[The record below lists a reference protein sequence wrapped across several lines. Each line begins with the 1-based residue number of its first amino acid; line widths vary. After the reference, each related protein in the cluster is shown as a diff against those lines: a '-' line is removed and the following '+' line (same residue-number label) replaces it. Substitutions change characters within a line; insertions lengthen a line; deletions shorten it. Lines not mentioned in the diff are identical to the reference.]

1 MSTGEIILFILM
13 AGISVSYGWGMRG
26 TTIGGEK
33 GAMLPGAIMGL
44 LIALFSPS
52 PLLQEQFF
60 MVSGVGA
67 MAMYLGGCMTY
78 GETLGLTMNTWPPE
92 NMKKGLFAVF
102 VKGGIW
108 FSLFGAIMGIYLTA
122 STGEVY
128 KALDFVV
135 LFALIPV
142 FALGGYFL
150 LNKPHD
156 PKNNKFPKIYFSKTR
171 QESWGGLLGILVLLI
186 LVSALRS
193 DFFALKLMLCSGL
206 SGAVG
211 WVIGQLFHTYGRHPK
226 KNGKYIFPWLQKK
239 KLMEAWKLME
249 CVLGAIGGMGIAL
262 TLVLLQGDLD
272 KIAAAHERNGALWSP
287 IAGHGTLIAAIWVC
301 LLAADMLQFVFREPL
316 RKNLLEKLLAK
327 KRISKEQNKKE
338 LARTAKCEASS
349 SFKKYR
355 LLVEGFEFPLY
366 SVVPLF
372 FALLGVK
379 EVSML
384 ASFFVVYLVIVQE
397 TAFLNFSIFKY
408 KHLFRVVTLGF
419 GAAVVAAQ
427 FFFDWTPG
435 IKATMLMYGL
445 FYELITLAYL
455 LCKIGLEKP
464 ANKTVKK
471 DGLLAVYDG
480 NVPVH
485 LAFLVMVVIMSVF
498 VFLYV

>member
-1 MSTGEIILFILM
+1 MGTGEIILFILM

-44 LIALFSPS
+44 LIAVFSPS
-52 PLLQEQFF
+52 PLLREQFF
-60 MVSGVGA
+60 MLSGMGA

-92 NMKKGLFAVF
+92 NMKKGLIAVF

-108 FSLFGAIMGIYLTA
+108 FSLFGGVMGMYLTA
-122 STGEVY
+122 SAGEVY
-128 KALDFVV
+128 KTLDFVV
-135 LFALIPV
+135 MFALIPPL
-142 FALGGYFL
+142 ALGGYFL
-150 LNKPHD
+150 LNKPLD

-171 QESWGGLLGILVLLI
+171 QESWGGLLGILLLMVI
-186 LVSALRS
+186 IMFLRG
-193 DFFALKLMLCSGL
+193 DCFALKLMLGSGL

-211 WVIGQLFHTYGRHPK
+211 WVIAQLFHVYGRHPK

-262 TLVLLQGDLD
+262 TLVLLQGDLEN
-272 KIAAAHERNGALWSP
+272 IAAAHVRNGALWSP
-287 IAGHGTLIAAIWVC
+287 IAGHGTLITAVWMGLIA
-301 LLAADMLQFVFREPL
+301 LDMLQFVFREPL
-316 RKNLLEKLLAK
+316 KKPLLEKLLNK
-327 KRISKEQNKKE
+327 KYINKVQYKKE
-338 LARTAKCEASS
+338 LARTKQCEASGA
-349 SFKKYR
+349 FKKYR

-366 SVVPLF
+366 SVAPML

-379 EVSML
+379 EVAML
-384 ASFFVVYLVIVQE
+384 ASFFVVYWVIVQE
-397 TAFLNFSIFKY
+397 TAFLNFSLYKN
-408 KHLFRVVTLGF
+408 KHLFRIVTLGL
-419 GAAVVAAQ
+419 GAAVVIAQ

-435 IKATMLMYGL
+435 IKSTMLMYGL

-455 LCKIGLEKP
+455 VRKVALDRP
-464 ANKTVKK
+464 AGKTPKK
-471 DGLLAVYDG
+471 GRLLAVYG
-480 NVPVH
+480 GIVPVH
-485 LAFLVMVVIMSVF
+485 IAFLVMVVIMAAF